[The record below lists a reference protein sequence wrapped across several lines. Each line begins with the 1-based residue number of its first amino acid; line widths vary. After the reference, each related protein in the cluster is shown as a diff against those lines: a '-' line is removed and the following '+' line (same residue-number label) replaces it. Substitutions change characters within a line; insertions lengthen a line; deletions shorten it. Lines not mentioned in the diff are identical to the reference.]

1 MTFDKYMAQ
10 LKEMASKK
18 VEVDE
23 VRKKKKEEL
32 ELNKGKV
39 KTKKRL

>member
-1 MTFDKYMAQ
+1 MTR

-23 VRKKKKEEL
+23 VTKKKKEEL
-32 ELNKGKV
+32 ELNKGKQ
-39 KTKKRL
+39 KAKKQS